1 MPRVRI
7 VTDST
12 ADLPPDVIARL
23 GITVL
28 PLTIQL
34 GQKNIRDG
42 VDMSREEFFK
52 RLDKAP
58 SPPSTKAPTVKQFED
73 LFTEL
78 AAPPRN
84 DAVVAILVSS
94 KLSETF
100 RNATRAAAPL
110 LGRSKIV
117 VIDSQLVSVG
127 LGMLVTAAAEAAA
140 HGDALDEVVKLTRG
154 MIPKI
159 YIGFFVETLDYLER
173 GGRIGPAQAFL
184 GNMLN
189 IKPLLILEDGEVVA
203 LEKVRTRTKA
213 IEKLVEFISEFAQIE
228 RLIILHSDT
237 PEDVNLLIEQINLV
251 LPNLDISVEHYGP
264 VAATHVGPKALG
276 VVVYEGI

>member
-1 MPRVRI
+1 MARVKI

-12 ADLPPDVIARL
+12 ADLPADVVARL

-34 GQKNIRDG
+34 GQKSIRDG

-52 RLDKAP
+52 RLAA
-58 SPPSTKAPTVKQFED
+58 SPTPPTTKPPTVKQFAD
-73 LFTEL
+73 TFTEL
-78 AAPPRN
+78 AAPPRG
-84 DAVVAILVSS
+84 DAVVAIHVSS
-94 KLSETF
+94 KLSDTF
-100 RNATRAAAPL
+100 RNASRAAAPL

-117 VIDSQLVSVG
+117 VIDSQLVSIG

-140 HGDALDEVVKLTRG
+140 RGDSLDDVVKLTRG

-203 LEKVRTRTKA
+203 LEKVRTRAKA
-213 IEKLVEFISEFAQIE
+213 IEKLVEFISEFARIE
-228 RLIILHSDT
+228 RMIILHSNT
-237 PEDVNLLIEQINLV
+237 PEDVNLLIEQVNLV
-251 LPNLDISVEHYGP
+251 LPNLDITVEHYGP
-264 VAATHVGPKALG
+264 VAATHVGPNALG

>member
-1 MPRVRI
+1 MSRVRI
-7 VTDST
+7 ITDST
-12 ADLPPDVIARL
+12 ADLPPEVVANL

-28 PLTIQL
+28 PLTVHF
-34 GQKNIRDG
+34 GQKTIRDG
-42 VDMSREEFFK
+42 VDISRDEFFK
-52 RLDKAP
+52 RLARYP
-58 SPPSTKAPTVKQFED
+58 TPPTTSPPTVKQFDEA
-73 LFTEL
+73 FTEL
-78 AAPPRN
+78 AKNN
-84 DAVVAILVSS
+84 DTVVAILGSS
-94 KLSETF
+94 KLSDTF

-117 VIDSQLVSVG
+117 VIDSQLITIG
-127 LGMLVTAAAEAAA
+127 LGILVTAAGQAAA
-140 HGDALDEVVKLTRG
+140 RGDSLDEVVRLVRG

-203 LEKVRTRTKA
+203 LEKVRTRAKA
-213 IEKLVEFISEFAQIE
+213 IEKLVEFISEFAHIE
-228 RLIILHSDT
+228 RMIILHSNT

-251 LPNLDISVEHYGP
+251 LPNLDITVDHYGP
-264 VAATHVGPKALG
+264 VAATHVGPNALG
-276 VVVYEGI
+276 VVVYEGM

>member
-12 ADLPPDVIARL
+12 ADLPSEVVARL

-28 PLTIQL
+28 PLTIHF
-34 GQKNIRDG
+34 GPKSIRDG
-42 VDMSREEFFK
+42 VDISREEFFK
-52 RLDKAP
+52 RLERYP
-58 SPPSTKAPTVKQFED
+58 TPPTTTPPTIKQFDET
-73 LFTEL
+73 FNEL
-78 AAPPRN
+78 ARNN
-84 DAVVAILVSS
+84 DAVVAIFVSS

-100 RNATRAAAPL
+100 RNASRAAAPL

-117 VIDSQLVSVG
+117 VIDSQLVSIG
-127 LGMLVTAAAEAAA
+127 LGMLVTAAAESAAR
-140 HGDALDEVVKLTRG
+140 GDPLEEVVKLVRG

-159 YIGFFVETLDYLER
+159 YIGFFVETLDYLEH

-203 LEKVRTRTKA
+203 LEKVRTRAKA
-213 IEKLVEFISEFAQIE
+213 IEKLVEFISEFAHIE
-228 RLIILHSDT
+228 RMIILHSNT

-251 LPNLDISVEHYGP
+251 LPNLDISVDHYGP
-264 VAATHVGPKALG
+264 VASTHVGPNALG
-276 VVVYEGI
+276 VVVYEGL